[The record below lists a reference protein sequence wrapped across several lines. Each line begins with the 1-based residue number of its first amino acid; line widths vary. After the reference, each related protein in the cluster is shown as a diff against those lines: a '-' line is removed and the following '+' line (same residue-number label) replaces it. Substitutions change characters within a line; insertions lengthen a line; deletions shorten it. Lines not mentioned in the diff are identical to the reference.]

1 MRGFQ
6 AAGELR
12 SGQCICR
19 LTSKETPKAIT
30 RGSDRAYRTLAEHQ
44 AARNTCNTGNPERH
58 LDASHDAAKRIDAV
72 MNPAQSEQLQSQ
84 LQSES
89 E

>member
-6 AAGELR
+6 AEELC

-30 RGSDRAYRTLAEHQ
+30 RRSDTVYRTLAEYQ
-44 AARNTCNTGNPERH
+44 GARNTRNTGKPESH
-58 LDASHDAAKRIDAV
+58 LDVSHGAGKRVDEV
-72 MNPAQSEQLQSQ
+72 VNPAQSE
-84 LQSES
+84 
-89 E
+89 